1 MTKLRVLPSVL
12 ILFRFRVGEFPEFM
26 NLESFQES
34 FPKVSGNIGSFVK
47 LCQLHIMALNVFLE
61 MECNGVCDTDTDVV
75 AFLAL

>member
-1 MTKLRVLPSVL
+1 
-12 ILFRFRVGEFPEFM
+12 M

-34 FPKVSGNIGSFVK
+34 FRKVSGNIGSFVK

-75 AFLAL
+75 ATLALW